1 MINCTKRLFSRR
13 LAGSSLLGTVFAIG
27 FASSGLALSLG
38 PLVQVTGAD
47 PFTSCTADNVH
58 QQETAYG
65 SVLFPNTVIE
75 PWVAADPTNPSRL
88 LVGHHQDRWNDGGA
102 RGLVGVASSD
112 GGATWADATPQDVT
126 ECTGGKYARGSDPWT
141 AFANDGTALFL
152 SLVLDPAKPTTPF
165 GARNSAI
172 LVSRSTDHGATWGG
186 PATLIDTK
194 TSHALNDKDSLT
206 ADPTSNGLVYVAW
219 DQLSVFPP
227 SQTDP
232 VLGQSEGIPLARDLL
247 NSKAGASAVCVPFT
261 KPPCKGGAPFYKFNF
276 TGPSMLARSA
286 NNGVNWGTPTA
297 IYSPGTNAQ
306 TIDNLVQVTPNGDV
320 YDFFTAIN
328 VTSPGALNIGYVRST
343 NKGLG
348 WSGPTFATDIQV
360 VGVVSPDSGQPLRDA
375 SILYSIS
382 VNPVSGAIYLAWQDD
397 RFSTANCITP
407 TTPAPGIPVDGIAF
421 TQSLDGGVTWSTPIM
436 INQTPSNPNPCRQ
449 QAFVPAIV
457 ATGDGNAIVVT
468 YYDFRNDTNTPVGFE
483 ATDYF
488 AVICT
493 TANDCSKAGSWGD
506 GQRLTTAS
514 FNILNAPIARGH
526 FLGDYMGLA
535 ASGPT
540 TAVPVFGVATT
551 PNVTVE
557 YTRVISGL
565 P

>member
-1 MINCTKRLFSRR
+1 MMNRTTRLLLRR
-13 LAGSSLLGTVFAIG
+13 LASGSLVASVCAIG
-27 FASSGLALSLG
+27 FASTVQATTLG

-47 PFTSCTADNVH
+47 PFAACTKDNVH

-65 SVLFPNTVIE
+65 SILYPNTNIE
-75 PWVAADPTNPSRL
+75 PWVASDPTNPSRL

-112 GGATWADATPQDVT
+112 GGATWAGTTPQDVT
-126 ECTGGKYARGSDPWT
+126 ECTGGDYARGSDPWT

-152 SLVLDPAKPTTPF
+152 SLVLDPAKPQTPF
-165 GARNSAI
+165 GARNSAL

-186 PATLIDTK
+186 PVTLIDTK

-206 ADPTSNGLVYVAW
+206 ADPTQNGLVYVAW

-227 SQTDP
+227 SKQNDP

-328 VTSPGALNIGYVRST
+328 VTSLGALNIGYVRST

-360 VGVVSPDSGQPLRDA
+360 AGVVSPDSGQPLRDA

-397 RFSTANCITP
+397 RFTATTCTTP
-407 TTPAPGIPVDGIAF
+407 TGTIPIDGIAF
-421 TQSLDGGVTWSTPIM
+421 TQSLNGGVTWSTPIM
-436 INQTPSNPNPCRQ
+436 INQTPANKTNPCRQ

-457 ATGDGNAIVVT
+457 ATGDGAAVVVT
-468 YYDFRNDTNTPVGFE
+468 YYDFRNDTDTNGVEG
-483 ATDYF
+483 TDYF
-488 AVICT
+488 AVICK

-506 GQRLTTAS
+506 EQRLTTAT
-514 FNILNAPIARGH
+514 FNILDAPVARGH

-535 ASGPT
+535 AGGPT
-540 TAVPVFGVATT
+540 TVYPVFGIATGS
-551 PNVTVE
+551 NVTAE
-557 YTRVISGL
+557 FTRKISGL